1 MQPALTGRSQSQ
13 PEGKI
18 MESATLENKN
28 GSSVLNIL
36 APENLRN
43 PYPMF
48 QYLLSEAPLFFDEN
62 SKFYVISRHEDI
74 ERLMKDPRVSADRYT
89 TLAADTP
96 AADKDMNDVI
106 VRYLSMFLLN
116 LEGDRHLRLRNLTN
130 KSFLPRHMESLGPFA
145 QEVTDE
151 LITAVKAK
159 GNLEIIG
166 DLAFP
171 MPIRFICRILGLPD
185 ADVQLIKTLSDY
197 VSVYVGS
204 AGKAPGCI
212 PLAHRGFTELADLFY
227 PVVRER
233 RQNPT
238 DDLVSSLIN
247 VRIGDDALTDEEVV
261 ANCILFLV
269 SGFETTTN
277 LIAAG
282 TLALLEHPEQLQ
294 QLRDDPTLID
304 GAIEEMLRFYP
315 PVNRTARVLVDD
327 LELYGTTLKK
337 GQIIILMLGAGNRD
351 PRVFERPDSF
361 DITRPRSGKILS
373 FGAGHHFCVGSHL
386 ARLEAKIA
394 IQSLL
399 KELPGMSLDRDSIAW
414 RGESRFRGLQSMTI
428 TF

>member
-1 MQPALTGRSQSQ
+1 MDSAALAKEE
-13 PEGKI
+13 PV
-18 MESATLENKN
+18 A
-28 GSSVLNIL
+28 LNIL

-62 SKFYVISRHEDI
+62 SKFYVVSRHEDI

-96 AADKDMNDVI
+96 TQDRDMNDAI

-116 LEGDRHLRLRNLTN
+116 LEGDRHTRLRNLTN
-130 KSFLPRHMESLGPFA
+130 KSFLPKHMESLGPFA

-151 LITAVKAK
+151 LLDTVEKK
-159 GNLEIIG
+159 GELEIIA

-212 PLAHRGFTELADLFY
+212 PLAHRGFTELAELFY
-227 PVVRER
+227 PVVQER
-233 RQNPT
+233 RENPT

-247 VRIGDDALTDEEVV
+247 VRIGDDVLSDEEVV

-282 TLALLEHPEQLQ
+282 TLALLEHPDQLS
-294 QLRDDPTLID
+294 LLKNDPTLID

-315 PVNRTARVLVDD
+315 PVNRTARVLTDD
-327 LELYGTTLKK
+327 VELHGVTLKK

-351 PRVFERPDSF
+351 PRVFTNPDSF
-361 DITRPRSGKILS
+361 NIWRPRSGKILS

-399 KELPGMSLDRDSIAW
+399 HRFPALKLNYESISW

-428 TF
+428 SL

>member
-1 MQPALTGRSQSQ
+1 
-13 PEGKI
+13 
-18 MESATLENKN
+18 MESAALNKEEP
-28 GSSVLNIL
+28 VALNIL

-62 SKFYVISRHEDI
+62 SKFYVVSRHEDI

-96 AADKDMNDVI
+96 AEDRDMNDAI

-116 LEGDRHLRLRNLTN
+116 LEGERHTRLRNLTN
-130 KSFLPRHMESLGPFA
+130 RSFLPKHMESLGPFA

-151 LITAVKAK
+151 LLDAVAK
-159 GNLEIIG
+159 KGELEIIS

-171 MPIRFICRILGLPD
+171 MPIRFICRILGLPN

-212 PLAHRGFTELADLFY
+212 PLTHRGFTELADLFY
-227 PVVRER
+227 PVVQER
-233 RQNPT
+233 RKHPT

-247 VRIGDDALTDEEVV
+247 VRIGDDALSDEEVV

-282 TLALLEHPEQLQ
+282 TLALLEHPDQLG
-294 QLRDDPTLID
+294 LLKNDPTLID

-315 PVNRTARVLVDD
+315 PVNRTARVLTDD
-327 LELYGTTLKK
+327 VEIHGVTLKK

-351 PRVFERPDSF
+351 PRVFANPDSF
-361 DITRPRSGKILS
+361 DIWRPRTGKILS

-399 KELPGMSLDRDSIAW
+399 HRFPALKLKSDSISW

-428 TF
+428 SL

>member
-1 MQPALTGRSQSQ
+1 
-13 PEGKI
+13 
-18 MESATLENKN
+18 MESATLENERGAN
-28 GSSVLNIL
+28 TLNIL

-48 QYLLSEAPLFFDEN
+48 QYLLSEAPLFFDAN
-62 SKFYVISRHEDI
+62 SKFYVVSRHEDI

-89 TLAADTP
+89 ALAANTP
-96 AADKDMNDVI
+96 SADKDMNDVI
-106 VRYLSMFLLN
+106 IRYLSMFLLN
-116 LEGDRHLRLRNLTN
+116 LEGERHSRLRNLTN

-151 LITAVKAK
+151 LLATVRHK
-159 GNLEIIG
+159 GKLEIIS

-185 ADVQLIKTLSDY
+185 ADVQLIKTLSDN
-197 VSVYVGS
+197 VSVYIGS

-212 PLAHRGFTELADLFY
+212 PLAHRGFTELAELFY
-227 PVVRER
+227 PVVQER
-233 RQNPT
+233 RKNPT

-247 VRIGDDALTDEEVV
+247 VRIGDDFLTDEEVV

-282 TLALLEHPEQLQ
+282 MLALLEHPG
-294 QLRDDPTLID
+294 QLRRLQADPTLID

-327 LELYGTTLKK
+327 LEIHGTTLKK

-351 PRVFERPDSF
+351 PRIFERPDSF
-361 DITRPRSGKILS
+361 EVTRPKSGKILS
-373 FGAGHHFCVGSHL
+373 FGAGHHFCIGSHL

-394 IQSLL
+394 IQTLL
-399 KELPGMSLDRDSIAW
+399 SELPSLSLDRESIVW

>member
-1 MQPALTGRSQSQ
+1 M
-13 PEGKI
+13 EG
-18 MESATLENKN
+18 ATLEGNKDTTTI
-28 GSSVLNIL
+28 NIL
-36 APENLRN
+36 APEYLSN
-43 PYPMF
+43 PYPVF
-48 QYLLSEAPLFFDEN
+48 QHLLSDAPLFFDEN
-62 SKFYVISRHEDI
+62 SKFYVLSRHEDI

-89 TLAADTP
+89 ALAADTP
-96 AADKDMNDVI
+96 SEDKDKNDVI

-116 LEGDRHLRLRNLTN
+116 LEGDRHSRLRNLTN
-130 KSFLPRHMESLGPFA
+130 RSFLPRHMESLGPFA

-151 LITAVKAK
+151 LLAAVKGSGK
-159 GNLEIIG
+159 LEIIA

-197 VSVYVGS
+197 VSIYVGS

-212 PLAHRGFTELADLFY
+212 PLAHQGFTELADLFY
-227 PVVRER
+227 PVVQER
-233 RQNPT
+233 RKNPT
-238 DDLVSSLIN
+238 DDLVSSLIS
-247 VRIGDDALTDEEVV
+247 VRVGDDVLTDEEVV

-282 TLALLEHPEQLQ
+282 TLALLEHPDQLH
-294 QLRDDPTLID
+294 QLRADPTLID

-327 LELYGTTLKK
+327 VELHGVTLKK

-351 PRVFERPDSF
+351 PRVFDSPDTF

-394 IQSLL
+394 IQTMLR
-399 KELPGMSLDRDSIAW
+399 ELPALGLNGDSIKW
-414 RGESRFRGLQSMTI
+414 RGGSRFRGLQSMTLS
-428 TF
+428 F